1 MPINPSAGT
10 RFSLYCKLTKR
21 RLPRPRNIRKRRKL
35 ADFDFRNIEMA
46 LLEIVTYPNPVL
58 ETPGEPVTVFDEK
71 LKKLVADMFETMDA
85 ASGVGLAAPQVGVSR
100 RLFVMDCSGG
110 RDPEQR
116 VALINPEVL
125 TVEGDQTG
133 DEGCL
138 SFPGVFFPV
147 KRSLR
152 AVVRAQDVTGETFE
166 LDGMDLT
173 ARCMLHETDHCDGI
187 VFIDHTT
194 VLKREMVKRKMR
206 RLAKMAKM

>member
-1 MPINPSAGT
+1 
-10 RFSLYCKLTKR
+10 
-21 RLPRPRNIRKRRKL
+21 
-35 ADFDFRNIEMA
+35 MA
-46 LLEIVTYPNPVL
+46 LLEIVKYPHPML
-58 ETPGEPVTVFDEK
+58 ETPGEPVTVFDAQ

-85 ASGVGLAAPQVGVSR
+85 ASGVGLAAPQVNVSQR
-100 RLFVMDCSGG
+100 VFVMDCSGA
-110 RDPEQR
+110 RDPKQR
-116 VALINPEVL
+116 VALINPIVL
-125 TVEGDQTG
+125 NAEGEQIG

-152 AVVRAQDVTGETFE
+152 AVVRAQDVNGETFE

-187 VFIDHTT
+187 LFINHTT

-206 RLAKMAKM
+206 KLAKLARM